1 MSYLKTIA
9 ILDLPVKKIEKKKT
23 QSMYTTTCWTT
34 FTILKHALLCL
45 FFFVVVKALSD
56 FKTTTILVQL
66 ILNGK
71 GSNWS
76 TWVESCLH
84 FFFIGSNQYSWL
96 FLNKKNLAF
105 FKYFVVN
112 LYF

>member
-9 ILDLPVKKIEKKKT
+9 ILDLPVKKIENKRLNPCTLQLVGLPLPFKNRH
-23 QSMYTTTCWTT
+23 YC
-34 FTILKHALLCL
+34 ACC
-45 FFFVVVKALSD
+45 FFVVVKALN

-84 FFFIGSNQYSWL
+84 FFLSGQTNIADCF
-96 FLNKKNLAF
+96 
-105 FKYFVVN
+105 
-112 LYF
+112 